1 MVCTRTYTGWRPIRT
16 EWVIGRRD
24 ACAWKGRRR
33 SPPQRFVAAAAAKML
48 MMEARMRQKG
58 EVPVRCCQCGDERLI
73 VAFSMS
79 CRRDAARNSRRLCVC
94 VCCCSMH
101 RSLQW
106 MASGF
111 IARENRWR
119 KEEYGHRS
127 SPCHRLIS
135 GLSSPPYHMLCNWIG
150 LLSLS
155 QSLIWSDAMQCAQP
169 LFPSHD
175 YIDCILPLWDDYT
188 KNELIAFCS
197 QNAL

>member
-1 MVCTRTYTGWRPIRT
+1 MRLLADGASRQLSHSIKRSFSFIVQRRLRFDIIKRMKK
-16 EWVIGRRD
+16 EWCVHVHIQGGAIDRCIFD
-24 ACAWKGRRR
+24 EL
-33 SPPQRFVAAAAAKML
+33 PQRCSAQQ
-48 MMEARMRQKG
+48 RT
-58 EVPVRCCQCGDERLI
+58 PV
-73 VAFSMS
+73 
-79 CRRDAARNSRRLCVC
+79 CVC

-155 QSLIWSDAMQCAQP
+155 LIWSDAMQCAQP